1 MTQIERSSN
10 APTLMTIREVAATGL
25 LSEYA
30 LRKMH
35 KEGRLPSF
43 RIGNKVLINYD
54 MLLDQLNSLSCIK
67 SDYAS
72 KDLLL

>member
-43 RIGNKVLINYD
+43 RVGNKVLINYE
-54 MLLDQLNSLSCIK
+54 MLLDQLNNLGGIR
-67 SDYAS
+67 SDFVS
-72 KDLLL
+72 KDLL